1 MSTAHEPWLP
11 PEPPK
16 RRFREARGRIAS
28 KAGQFSTA
36 AARAAHA
43 RVVDIWSRLPPDA
56 GREMRASLMRLR
68 KAHTPRQAFAALE
81 YEIEHLVHNV
91 APTLVEH
98 PLPVRTPAAARTI
111 VSVVASAAAAVEE
124 AEAIALLLPHTTAVA
139 APTLPMVAAASFSAL
154 AMEAYIAASL
164 RVHMLQAAGQPV
176 DPHQVTR
183 DTLRAMTG
191 REDVRL
197 TKLAAKALTRR
208 MFRRWS
214 RGVVPF
220 IGMGYATWDAQ
231 KTMSAIIRM
240 PLAERP
246 ALGTGS

>member
-1 MSTAHEPWLP
+1 MSSAHEPWLP

-16 RRFREARGRIAS
+16 RRFRDARQRITSS

-43 RVVDIWSRLPPDA
+43 RVVDLWNHLPPDA
-56 GREMRASLMRLR
+56 GREMRASLLRLR

-98 PLPVRTPAAARTI
+98 PLPLRTPAAARAVVT
-111 VSVVASAAAAVEE
+111 VVASAAAAVEE

-154 AMEAYIAASL
+154 AMEAYIAMSL
-164 RVHMLQAAGQPV
+164 RVHMLQAAGRTVEPE
-176 DPHQVTR
+176 QVTR

-197 TKLAAKALTRR
+197 TKIAAKALTRR

-220 IGMGYATWDAQ
+220 VGMGYATWDAQ

-240 PLAERP
+240 PLSEPP
-246 ALGTGS
+246 ALGA